1 MVRQAIGIRLGLI
14 VVLVGIF
21 ACAIAALAAGQEDCR
36 RECQDRFAEDTAT
49 CAADYQQAR
58 EAIDA
63 EYRACVDAAKG
74 FFDRM
79 QCEIDRES
87 ALSQAELD
95 RSRCE
100 HAAENDLAQCLLDC
114 ETSPSAP

>member
-14 VVLVGIF
+14 VGLVGIF
-21 ACAIAALAAGQEDCR
+21 VVTVPVFSAGQDDCR
-36 RECQDRFAEDTAT
+36 QECEARYAEDTAA

-63 EYRACVDAAKG
+63 EYRACVDAAQG